1 MSDNLLFSKIPL
13 DIEGNFNIH
22 EDTSF
27 IYEKSVCLLNSGDS
41 VSLTLPSFYRIVEI
55 VFLRHPYSGNVKIK
69 LANELY
75 EFDLFSMEFEK
86 WSLIIPLSGIDDE
99 YKRLVITSLNNKNL
113 YSQGYEVHILAINGI
128 KKKDF
133 FFKEEFKEAQWMPSG
148 QLEPDFE
155 YLKEKNRFYCIAFTP
170 RCGST
175 YLCDLL
181 TINGYGYPNEYFQPP
196 FGVANSWH
204 YMKLGLHRPGFSAD
218 FAKFFKLLI
227 YRFSQNNYF
236 GFKVAWHQYR
246 ALLFALSKSFL
257 QINHLNDL
265 IPQTKWI
272 YLRRRDKLAQ
282 SISLWR
288 AEKNSIWHSTDSPAN
303 QNDYPD
309 YDYYGILFRMFKI
322 LLDEFLWED
331 YFSQWAID
339 ALSIWYE
346 DLVDK
351 PELFMKKIANWIGSG
366 DVDLSSSKLI
376 IFSKFTKIAVP
387 DELQKLKKQMW
398 NDLYHMGVDE
408 YFLDRSDQKQRWNT
422 FFERE
427 YWRGK

>member
-1 MSDNLLFSKIPL
+1 MSDDLLFSGVSL
-13 DIEGNFNIH
+13 DIQGNFKIH

-27 IYEKSVCLLNSGDS
+27 LYEKSVSLLNCGDS
-41 VSLTLPSFYRIVEI
+41 VSLTLPSFYQILEI
-55 VFLRHPYSGNVKIK
+55 VFLRHPYSGKVKIK
-69 LANELY
+69 LGNELY
-75 EFDLFSMEFEK
+75 EFDLFSMEFER

-99 YKRLVITSLNNKNL
+99 YKRLIITSMESKNIF
-113 YSQGYEVHILAINGI
+113 SQGYEVHILAINGI
-128 KKKDF
+128 KKDLLFSK
-133 FFKEEFKEAQWMPSG
+133 KELKEAQWLPSG

-181 TINGYGYPNEYFQPP
+181 SLNGFGYPTEYFQPP
-196 FGVANSWH
+196 FGVNNVWH
-204 YMKLGLHRPGFSAD
+204 YMKLGLDRPGFSSD
-218 FAKFFKLLI
+218 FSKFFKLLI
-227 YRFSQNNYF
+227 FRFSHNNYF

-246 ALLFALSKSFL
+246 ALLFALSKFFL
-257 QINHLNDL
+257 QIDHLNDL

-272 YLRRRDKLAQ
+272 YLRRKDKLAQ

-288 AEKNSIWHSTDSPAN
+288 AEKNSIWHSTDVPAN
-303 QNDYPD
+303 RNNYPD

-322 LLDEFLWED
+322 LLDEFLWEE
-331 YFSQWAID
+331 YFSQWGFD
-339 ALSIWYE
+339 TLNIWYE

-351 PELFMKKIANWIGSG
+351 PDLFMEKIANWIGG
-366 DVDLSSSKLI
+366 EDFILSSTKLKI
-376 IFSKFTKIAVP
+376 SSKFTKLSIP

-398 NDLYHMGVDE
+398 DDLYHLGVDE
-408 YFLDRSDQKQRWNT
+408 YFLDRSDQIQRWGT